1 MTWTSFTI
9 AVIVFYALYY
19 GGNILFDLLRR
30 SPAGKGDIQP
40 EVLQFSEETTPIIV
54 SGLEVLDNR
63 FESDQPEEKP
73 VRQNARS
80 TQKMESSREEIVP
93 DPLSGGL
100 SISQLMPVIRQKAI
114 VMTTRHDFERA

>member
-1 MTWTSFTI
+1 MTWTNFTI
-9 AVIVFYALYY
+9 AVIVCYALYY
-19 GGNILFDLLRR
+19 GGNIFFDLLRR

-54 SGLEVLDNR
+54 SGVEALEDR
-63 FESDQPEEKP
+63 IETDQPEEKP
-73 VRQNARS
+73 LRQKARS
-80 TQKMESSREEIVP
+80 TQRMESSREEIVV

-100 SISQLMPVIRQKAI
+100 SISQLMPAIRQKAI